1 MKEFRGEDWEGKDC
15 ELPST
20 VTWEMIADKVQTRN
34 SSQCRT
40 KWVNALAWKV
50 RGGEVGWDCDNDLKL
65 IKLLAQDADDLEDEE
80 SVDWEKLAEG
90 WERYCLYHVIIT

>member
-40 KWVNALAWKV
+40 KWL
-50 RGGEVGWDCDNDLKL
+50 VGIMLHIMNDVV
-65 IKLLAQDADDLEDEE
+65 IYYYNIRAQ
-80 SVDWEKLAEG
+80 
-90 WERYCLYHVIIT
+90 

>member
-40 KWVNALAWKV
+40 KWLVGIYNATHY
-50 RGGEVGWDCDNDLKL
+50 E
-65 IKLLAQDADDLEDEE
+65 
-80 SVDWEKLAEG
+80 
-90 WERYCLYHVIIT
+90 